1 MPGAEKQWS
10 GSLHHM
16 DSSTCGHKNNG
27 EADKLAKEIAAR
39 VDSSVLEADNSISVP
54 AALKLAKDFAI
65 NTWQQRWNRAEH
77 GHITR
82 LYIPSVMERILWPD
96 QRCVG
101 ISYVRLLLDNTIL

>member
-39 VDSSVLEADNSISVP
+39 VDSRVVEADNSISVP
-54 AALKLAKDFAI
+54 ADIAI
-65 NTWQQRWNRAEH
+65 NTWQR
-77 GHITR
+77 
-82 LYIPSVMERILWPD
+82 
-96 QRCVG
+96 
-101 ISYVRLLLDNTIL
+101 